1 MISLALWRM
10 REDCMDHILSIG
22 YWQLSRV
29 PYRGRETMHSAT
41 AVCAFRSAA
50 RNRLFIQLRR
60 MRHWMQTK
68 RRIRRIILSV
78 WFGLAISATDGA
90 GASVA
95 RPVRCSSSDCSLG
108 QRLNQIAIARF
119 WNVRMAA
126 QYRFT

>member
-50 RNRLFIQLRR
+50 RNRLFIQLPR
-60 MRHWMQTK
+60 MRHWMPTN

-78 WFGLAISATDGA
+78 
-90 GASVA
+90 
-95 RPVRCSSSDCSLG
+95 
-108 QRLNQIAIARF
+108 
-119 WNVRMAA
+119 
-126 QYRFT
+126 